1 MCWILKSSLY
11 LERLECLKNKQRWV
25 ECKSGRVFL
34 RKSWKGCALLAPE
47 ESWANAQKG
56 AIWHF
61 ESADWH
67 SKSAE
72 WYFWT
77 RNALSWSIT
86 FWTHFLGFLE
96 SGLALR
102 CVLNSYSKIFTSFL
116 DNLGL
121 FSNNYPIDKYSKINL
136 DKVQSIHNFIVIQ
149 LSPFFL
155 CKQSYFKH

>member
-1 MCWILKSSLY
+1 MRSSPY
-11 LERLECLKNKQRWV
+11 LWRLECLKNKQRWV

-34 RKSWKGCALLAPE
+34 RKSRKGCALSAPE
-47 ESWANAQKG
+47 KSWAKAQKG
-56 AIWHF
+56 AIRHF
-61 ESADWH
+61 ESANQH

-77 RNALSWSIT
+77 RNALSWSVT
-86 FWTHFLGFLE
+86 FWTPFLGFLE
-96 SGLALR
+96 SSLALR
-102 CVLNSYSKIFTSFL
+102 RVFNPYSKIFTTFL

-121 FSNNYPIDKYSKINL
+121 FSNNYLVDKYSKINL
-136 DKVQSIHNFIVIQ
+136 DQVQIIHNFIIIQ